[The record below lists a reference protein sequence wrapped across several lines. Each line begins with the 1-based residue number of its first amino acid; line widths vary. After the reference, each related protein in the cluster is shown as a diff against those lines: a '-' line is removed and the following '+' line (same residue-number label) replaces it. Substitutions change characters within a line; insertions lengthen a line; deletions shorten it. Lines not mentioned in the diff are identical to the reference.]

1 LHTTPVP
8 DFFTTHG
15 NEKRNTTMLTSPSPR
30 KAKTKVFV
38 IEYRP
43 ISGQCE
49 KWTID
54 KAPDL
59 QDGFCIFT
67 DKDGEIHYI
76 SGNVHV
82 YTEEQDSV

>member
-1 LHTTPVP
+1 MAQ
-8 DFFTTHG
+8 
-15 NEKRNTTMLTSPSPR
+15 KRNTTMLTNPTPR
-30 KAKTKVFV
+30 KPKAKVFV

-43 ISGQCE
+43 ISGPSE

-54 KAPDL
+54 NAPDL

-67 DKDGEIHYI
+67 DKDGNTHYI

-82 YTEEQDSV
+82 YTKEQDSV